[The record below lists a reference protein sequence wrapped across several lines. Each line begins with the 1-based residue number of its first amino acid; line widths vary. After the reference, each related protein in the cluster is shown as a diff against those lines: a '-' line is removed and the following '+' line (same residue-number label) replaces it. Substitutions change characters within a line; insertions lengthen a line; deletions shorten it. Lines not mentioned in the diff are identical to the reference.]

1 MPYQL
6 STALCPKYTDPL
18 QVCVFRSVLTR
29 GKAKAKPEGEVQY
42 TWGKVKAKVNVHLIN
57 IPQQEAYVMR
67 GGNEGLQFLTQFAS
81 C

>member
-29 GKAKAKPEGEVQY
+29 GKAKAKPEGEVQF
-42 TWGKVKAKVNVHLIN
+42 TWGKSQGQGQRASDQHSAARGLRYEGAK
-57 IPQQEAYVMR
+57 
-67 GGNEGLQFLTQFAS
+67 
-81 C
+81 